1 MAKKN
6 EAPLYNYLEQWDTR
20 YGKSERIVV
29 RQAGKFVNNIS
40 LSALRKG
47 ETVKSR

>member
-1 MAKKN
+1 MAKKK
-6 EAPLYNYLEQWDTR
+6 EPTYNYLEQWDTR
-20 YGKSERIVV
+20 YGLSDRVV
-29 RQAGKFVNNIS
+29 IRQAGKFVTNVS